1 MVHNVAYLGHSFPVY
16 ITRHPA
22 AVFYDPDYYV
32 DLVTDLGR
40 VAKGEAPVEVRFER
54 DGRFGPLCYVTG
66 PVEFSGETIYVDT
79 EATSTHFPS
88 ADLLCVA
95 VSDSTATYL
104 FESAKEGL
112 DSLRRA
118 ISEFRGQV
126 IGQNTPGDKI
136 LLRRNGIP
144 IHFTG
149 DTLLRHYRSEEHTF
163 ELQSHSDLVCRLLL
177 EKKK

>member
-104 FESAKEGL
+104 FEPTKEGL
-112 DSLRRA
+112 DSLCRA
-118 ISEFRGQV
+118 ISEFRGQSV
-126 IGQNTPGDKI
+126 GQKTAGIEI
-136 LLRRNGIP
+136 LLRRYGIS
-144 IHFTG
+144 IRYTVY
-149 DTLLRHYRSEEHTF
+149 TLI
-163 ELQSHSDLVCRLLL
+163 
-177 EKKK
+177 